1 MPLMPDVWSLM
12 TEAWCLKPDATDV
25 PDATEAP
32 DATDAAVINTDTN
45 TNNLSH
51 NSFFI
56 YIEFNIFN

>member
-12 TEAWCLKPDATDV
+12 TEAWCLKPDAT
-25 PDATEAP
+25 EAP
-32 DATDAAVINTDTN
+32 DATDAAIINTDTN
-45 TNNLSH
+45 TNNLYH